1 MKLLELFSGTGSV
14 GKVAKTLGWEVVSL
28 DLKNADINE
37 DILTWDYKK
46 YEPNYFD
53 FIWASPPCTEYS
65 MAKTTAPR
73 NIPKANEVVVR
84 TLDII
89 NYLCPTYFVLESPQT
104 GYLKKTRLYAR

>member
-37 DILTWDYKK
+37 DILEWDYKK

-53 FIWASPPCTEYS
+53 MVWASPLV
-65 MAKTTAPR
+65 R
-73 NIPKANEVVVR
+73 NIVWLKLQPPETSPK
-84 TLDII
+84 
-89 NYLCPTYFVLESPQT
+89 QT
-104 GYLKKTRLYAR
+104 KL

>member
-37 DILTWDYKK
+37 DILKWDYEK

-53 FIWASPPCTEYS
+53 FVWASPLV
-65 MAKTTAPR
+65 R
-73 NIPKANEVVVR
+73 NIVWQKEQPPETSPK
-84 TLDII
+84 
-89 NYLCPTYFVLESPQT
+89 QM
-104 GYLKKTRLYAR
+104 RL